1 MYGNVGECEK
11 LHLFLSFWLCDL
23 LMLLCLH
30 NVVFHAATPYA
41 LPTVSTVKD
50 RFSLPGC
57 AVIIDEVME
66 STESN
71 SEYLLDPI
79 TIAIATI

>member
-1 MYGNVGECEK
+1 
-11 LHLFLSFWLCDL
+11 
-23 LMLLCLH
+23 MLLCLH
-30 NVVFHAATPYA
+30 NVVCHAATPYA
-41 LPTVSTVKD
+41 MPTASTVKD

-71 SEYLLDPI
+71 SEYLLNPI
-79 TIAIATI
+79 AIAIATI

>member
-1 MYGNVGECEK
+1 M
-11 LHLFLSFWLCDL
+11 LSA
-23 LMLLCLH
+23 MQ
-30 NVVFHAATPYA
+30 PYRMQCRTA
-41 LPTVSTVKD
+41 STVKD

-71 SEYLLDPI
+71 SEYLLNPI
-79 TIAIATI
+79 AIAIATI